1 MEKRLEQLQNSL
13 TNVAQIID
21 KAKRY
26 SSITEV
32 TPEILRLFVEK
43 IVAGEKSKK
52 YSRTAEQDICIYYR
66 DIGLM
71 DTPAE
76 PSEAHEAELNEN
88 EALWTGEALTS
99 ARPALTANAEPAA

>member
-1 MEKRLEQLQNSL
+1 MQYG
-13 TNVAQIID
+13 

-43 IVAGEKSKK
+43 IMVGEKSKE

-71 DTPAE
+71 VTPAE
-76 PSEAHEAELNEN
+76 PPNEQEIAWN
-88 EALWTGEALTS
+88 EGEGILTGEAPE
-99 ARPALTANAEPAA
+99 AACDALTTAPNPAA